1 MTLQS
6 TASGG
11 NPLTINE
18 IKGEFGYT
26 GSNTGPNTLTSYR
39 RGGGYV
45 PNHQANAAIPTSGT
59 VDVLNFLSTD
69 KIFKSSIT
77 SGTSTSGTV
86 VYYGYSNNL
95 SGIGAFGSLTGYS
108 LFGISASSTAQA
120 TIGGIFGTRVTISFP
135 FPSITYTTT
144 LILAGGD
151 YTSSATWTSLTMTQT
166 SSVTVTRATASG
178 STGTTNYTSSGNYT
192 TYTWFTQSINATGAV
207 TFEIT

>member
-6 TASGG
+6 TASSG

-18 IKGEFGYT
+18 IKAEFGGLNKITNY
-26 GSNTGPNTLTSYR
+26 Y

-45 PNHQANAAIPTSGT
+45 PNHEANSVIPTSGNIK
-59 VDVLNFLSTD
+59 VLDFLSAD
-69 KIFKSSIT
+69 KTFRSSIT
-77 SGTSTSGTV
+77 SGTSTNGSV

-120 TIGGIFGTRVTISFP
+120 TIGEIYGTRLVIPFP
-135 FPSITYTTT
+135 FSTVIYTTT
-144 LILAGGD
+144 FILEGGD
-151 YTSSATWTSLTMTQT
+151 YTSSATWTSLTMTQIA
-166 SSVTVTRATASG
+166 SVTVTRATASG
-178 STGTTNYTSSGNYT
+178 STGSTTYNSGGNYT
-192 TYTWFTQSINATGAV
+192 VYTWLNTQSINATGAV